1 VSRLKSPGAR
11 QKKDLWVKATFGL
24 RQRRSTAC
32 AIDTSAAPL
41 YSSSL
46 GSLNILRLFILLSGA
61 RNLHRKTLSFLPVT
75 HAFRTKR
82 WTLFSFSAGT
92 AENHLGNGEGTASL
106 DRGAHSIRTD
116 RKRRANRLGGLAER
130 VAAILLRLKGYRNL
144 AYRFRV
150 RGGEIDIIARRG
162 DTVAFIEV
170 KVRPT
175 LGEARTAIG
184 ETKRRRIS
192 RAARVWLA
200 ANPWSAPLA
209 WRGDAIFAAPGCWPR
224 HEIGAI
230 ELDIG

>member
-1 VSRLKSPGAR
+1 MPAGAGACQASVQAQKPGHAP
-11 QKKDLWVKATFGL
+11 KKRSLGQGDVWVKATG
-24 RQRRSTAC
+24 STAC

-46 GSLNILRLFILLSGA
+46 GSLNILCLFILLSGA

-92 AENHLGNGEGTASL
+92 AENQ
-106 DRGAHSIRTD
+106 
-116 RKRRANRLGGLAER
+116 RRANRLGGLAER

>member
-1 VSRLKSPGAR
+1 L
-11 QKKDLWVKATFGL
+11 Q
-24 RQRRSTAC
+24 
-32 AIDTSAAPL
+32 
-41 YSSSL
+41 
-46 GSLNILRLFILLSGA
+46 
-61 RNLHRKTLSFLPVT
+61 RKTPSSFPVT
-75 HAFRTKR
+75 HTFRPKR

-106 DRGAHSIRTD
+106 VRGAHTVKTD

-130 VAAILLRLKGYRNL
+130 LAVLLLRLKGYRIL
-144 AYRFRV
+144 AFRYRV

-162 DTVAFIEV
+162 DTVAFVEL

-200 ANPWSAPLA
+200 ANSCAAPLA